1 MFNFI
6 IAKRKSF
13 EHKRK
18 SHYNEF
24 MAVKLAR
31 QLMQKDE
38 EEVQNNEERISEKDL
53 CVEETEVDEV
63 EGF

>member
-1 MFNFI
+1 
-6 IAKRKSF
+6 
-13 EHKRK
+13 
-18 SHYNEF
+18 

-38 EEVQNNEERISEKDL
+38 EEVENNEEDRLSEKDS
-53 CVEETEVDEV
+53 CAEVEETEVDDV

>member
-1 MFNFI
+1 
-6 IAKRKSF
+6 
-13 EHKRK
+13 
-18 SHYNEF
+18 

-38 EEVQNNEERISEKDL
+38 EEVQNNEEERISEKDL